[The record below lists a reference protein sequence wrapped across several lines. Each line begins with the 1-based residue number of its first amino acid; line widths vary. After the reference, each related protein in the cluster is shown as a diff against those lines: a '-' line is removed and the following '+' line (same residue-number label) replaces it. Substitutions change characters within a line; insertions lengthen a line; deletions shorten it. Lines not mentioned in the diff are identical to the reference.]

1 MAARKA
7 AWRVA
12 WRVVAWR
19 VAWRVVAWRVMAW
32 RVEAWRVAWRVMG
45 RPCSMVERQIQ
56 EKQEESSKFQCKFEK
71 VQ

>member
-56 EKQEESSKFQCKFEK
+56 VQQEESSKFQCKFEK